1 MKSMKKFL
9 PIAIILGFFL
19 FGLDAFFQSRPS
31 EKNERV
37 YKTVQTY
44 SPYYL
49 DKRFG
54 GLQIMSKENPEF
66 KEKPTNATLFT
77 EFSRL
82 EKEWAKTHLKIEQ
95 NSLIIL
101 DNNGTQVSSLL
112 LQSIEE
118 LDFVHSYYGI
128 Q

>member
-9 PIAIILGFFL
+9 PVAIILGFFL

-49 DKRFG
+49 DRRFG
-54 GLQIMSKENPEF
+54 GLQIMNKENPEF

-82 EKEWAKTHLKIEQ
+82 EKEWAQKHLKIEQ
-95 NSLIIL
+95 NTLIIL
-101 DNNGTQVSSLL
+101 DSNGTQVSSLL
-112 LQSIEE
+112 LHTIEE

-128 Q
+128 